1 MGFVLGDIGR
11 HEEAQTVTR
20 RAIKLNP
27 ALSRAHANLAID
39 QQRAVRA
46 NGNEAASKKEL
57 QVSGE
62 GQLAR
67 YNLGLAFR
75 SKGYYAEALR
85 EYRVALE
92 RGEERDLVLQAMAEV
107 HLLMRQPKESLA
119 LYEELLRRQPDSPK
133 LWNER
138 GVALHQQGR
147 FAEAEES
154 YRRSLQSES
163 EYAIAHNNLGV
174 SLYHRGA
181 IDEAVI
187 AFRTALDE
195 EPGFAKARLNL
206 ALLLSRAKRFPL
218 ALDAYRLVLAS
229 APEHPVAWNGIGVV
243 LAELRTFEDARNA
256 FARAIQARPE
266 FAEAHYNMSFTLSN
280 LGDFEGALRETKR
293 ALELDPYYVA
303 QKFELAMDV
312 EYEDPDLSI
321 QPDLGSERASD
332 AAIADFAF
340 DPKTLDSLFTELT
353 PVATTVPA
361 RPRNID
367 SSPFA
372 MATDYLS
379 KGLFDRAS
387 AEVNR
392 AMARGNA
399 RAEGLA
405 LLGEVFAKQGLF
417 GEALERYRDALQLEP
432 GLLQAAIGEAS
443 SLVHLRR
450 ATEARPLAECLSKQH
465 PEDVDLLILVAT
477 TCADSGDPA
486 AALAALETARRV
498 APMRADIHQRIGD
511 IEESL
516 GDSDGAISAYRHA
529 LQLDQDFAVVHFQL
543 ARLLQAKGQNRD
555 AEQELVAALD
565 AVPTYAEATLE
576 LATLRRRLGRP
587 SDALSL
593 LVDLLHRDPYHF
605 DALLS
610 LGETLLAL
618 GRKRDA
624 VHAFTRVLRFD
635 PSHVGALFYE
645 GAILVEQHRYRDA
658 IMRWEKV
665 VELGPTTE
673 YARRA
678 RRDMRTAA
686 DLQRILS
693 PRARN

>member
-1 MGFVLGDIGR
+1 
-11 HEEAQTVTR
+11 
-20 RAIKLNP
+20 
-27 ALSRAHANLAID
+27 
-39 QQRAVRA
+39 
-46 NGNEAASKKEL
+46 
-57 QVSGE
+57 
-62 GQLAR
+62 
-67 YNLGLAFR
+67 
-75 SKGYYAEALR
+75 
-85 EYRVALE
+85 
-92 RGEERDLVLQAMAEV
+92 
-107 HLLMRQPKESLA
+107 
-119 LYEELLRRQPDSPK
+119 
-133 LWNER
+133 
-138 GVALHQQGR
+138 
-147 FAEAEES
+147 
-154 YRRSLQSES
+154 
-163 EYAIAHNNLGV
+163 
-174 SLYHRGA
+174 
-181 IDEAVI
+181 
-187 AFRTALDE
+187 
-195 EPGFAKARLNL
+195 L

-218 ALDAYRLVLAS
+218 ALDAYRLVLSS

-256 FARAIQARPE
+256 FARAIQARPD

-321 QPDLGSERASD
+321 QPDLGSERAAD

-340 DPKTLDSLFTELT
+340 DPETLDSLFTELT
-353 PVATTVPA
+353 PVVAAPP
-361 RPRNID
+361 RPRNTD

-399 RAEGLA
+399 RAEGLS

-432 GLLQAAIGEAS
+432 ALLQAAIGEAS
-443 SLVHLRR
+443 SLVHLGR
-450 ATEARPLAECLSKQH
+450 AAEARPLVVRLSKRR
-465 PEDVDLLILVAT
+465 PDDVDLLMLLAT
-477 TCADSGDPA
+477 ACADSGDPA
-486 AALAALETARRV
+486 AALSALETARRV
-498 APMRADIHQRIGD
+498 EPMRADIHQRIGD
-511 IEESL
+511 IAESL
-516 GDSDGAISAYRHA
+516 GETDGAISAYRHA
-529 LQLDQDFAVVHFQL
+529 LQLDQDFAVVRFQL
-543 ARLLQAKGQNRD
+543 ARLLQSKGHNRD

-587 SDALSL
+587 ADALTL

-635 PSHVGALFYE
+635 PSHIGALFYE

-658 IMRWEKV
+658 IARWERV
-665 VELGPTTE
+665 VTLGPTTD

-693 PRARN
+693 PRSRN